1 MSGVRKLPALAGAIA
16 ALLLA
21 LPGSV
26 AAQDAGLSKSQLVQ
40 VVVSSDPPAAK
51 VATVRENCLS
61 FEPTDRDWRDLRNLG
76 ASEEL
81 IEAAQACANR
91 AQAVRIAL
99 SASRATTIAGDT
111 TLVTVDLSRG
121 GAPVP
126 GQAVTLVGSGGPGN
140 GARYSR
146 TTNATGRAFFSI
158 AAGETAGATRY
169 AVSVAGL
176 EVDGPTRITVTTVA
190 AEPAAAQV
198 VPALVELAEGDSVP
212 ALSIA
217 VADRFGN
224 AVPQTD
230 VALTSGT
237 GEDPPVL
244 ASGVTDADGTI
255 RLSVTEA
262 PEGETQTWQVRAGR
276 TVLASVPVRITPRVA
291 EAAAPPAV
299 PPPAVQSVDDRAVA
313 AGYASLEAG
322 DPQAAEQSFR
332 QALGITP
339 RRADAQMGLGEA
351 LLAQGQAD
359 EAVTW
364 FEFATRQSPGNAD
377 AWDGLGRAYAAEG
390 RRQDASQAFERA
402 REIDPSRADLQTE
415 IADLSRSPGYL
426 SASLWGGSTTGNL
439 DPGGIR
445 RAAFDVSISPVIS
458 VRGGWDRSLAP
469 YSPEL
474 VRGYDE
480 WDGWYAGGSVGY
492 GSQQRFRTAIDI
504 GQREQGFSPINDSV
518 SITQNLYRLTQT
530 FRFGEDR
537 RSTKLAVGGYL
548 GRWYD
553 EDDWIVFARF
563 KAPVSRQLSVVASG
577 NYGQT
582 IGTNWVETGR
592 HSDKDGRF
600 YAGVAW
606 ETARGFLLQPV
617 VGVGSISSDRSE
629 ELSGALFDLII
640 EANVPL
646 FRGAGIRGY
655 LRHQSPPG
663 SEAFT
668 TFAIG
673 LAYRLGW
680 AGG

>member
-1 MSGVRKLPALAGAIA
+1 VSGSRKLAVLAAAVPALLI
-16 ALLLA
+16 A
-21 LPGSV
+21 LPGAL

-51 VATVRENCLS
+51 LATVRENCLS

-81 IEAAQACANR
+81 IEAAQDCARR
-91 AQAVRIAL
+91 AQAVRIGL
-99 SASRATTIAGDT
+99 SASRATATAGDT
-111 TLVTVDLSRG
+111 TLLTVDLSRG
-121 GAPVP
+121 GTPVA
-126 GQAVTLVGSGGPGN
+126 GQPVTLVGSGGPGN

-146 TTNATGRAFFSI
+146 TTNAGGRAFFSV
-158 AAGETAGATRY
+158 AAGEAAGATRY
-169 AVSVAGL
+169 TVSVAGL
-176 EVDGPTRITVTTVA
+176 EVEGPTRITVTTVA
-190 AEPAAAQV
+190 AQPAVAEV
-198 VPALVELAEGDSVP
+198 DPASVEVAEGDSVP
-212 ALSIA
+212 EFAIT

-224 AVPQTD
+224 PVPEAD
-230 VALTSGT
+230 VVLTGGT

-255 RLSVTEA
+255 RVSVANPPAAEM
-262 PEGETQTWQVRAGR
+262 QTWQVRADGA
-276 TVLASVPVRITPRVA
+276 VLVSVPVRITPRVA
-291 EAAAPPAV
+291 EEAGPPAM
-299 PPPAVQSVDDRAVA
+299 PPPPVESADDRAVA

-351 LLAQGQAD
+351 LLAQGRAD

-364 FEFATRQSPGNAD
+364 FEFATRQSPGNAN
-377 AWDGLGRAYAAEG
+377 AWDGLGRAYVAEG
-390 RRQDASQAFERA
+390 RRQDASRAFERA
-402 REIDPSRADLQTE
+402 REIDPSREDLQTE
-415 IADLSRSPGYL
+415 IADLSRPPGYL
-426 SASLWGGSTTGNL
+426 SASLWGGSTSGNL
-439 DPGGIR
+439 DSGGIR
-445 RAAFDVSISPVIS
+445 RAAFDLSLSPVIS
-458 VRGGWDRSLAP
+458 LRGGWDRSLAP

-492 GSQQRFRTAIDI
+492 GSEQRFRTAIDI
-504 GQREQGFSPINDSV
+504 GQREQSFSPIDDST

-537 RSTKLAVGGYL
+537 RSTKLDVGGYL

-592 HSDKDGRF
+592 HADKDGRV

-606 ETARGFLLQPV
+606 ETAKGFLLQPV
-617 VGVGSISSDRSE
+617 VGVGSVSSDRSE
-629 ELSGALFDLII
+629 ALSGTLFDLIL
-640 EANVPL
+640 EANVPI

-655 LRHQSPPG
+655 LRHQNPPG
-663 SEAFT
+663 SDAFT